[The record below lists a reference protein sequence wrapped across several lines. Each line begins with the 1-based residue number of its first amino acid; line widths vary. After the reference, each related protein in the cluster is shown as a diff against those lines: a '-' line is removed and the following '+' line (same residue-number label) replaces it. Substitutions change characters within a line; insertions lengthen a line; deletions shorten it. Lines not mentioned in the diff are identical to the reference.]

1 MKKNVGMASFI
12 VWLVKFRNKI
22 AFYAIMTRE
31 KCLVCVVS

>member
-22 AFYAIMTRE
+22 AFYAIMRMG
-31 KCLVCVVS
+31 KRLVCVAS